1 MSVRQS
7 ILRRSALAGACLALA
22 VVIQLALQGCR
33 APGQASDETP
43 VGRPQPIP
51 VELGAVDLGAVDLG
65 TAIVD
70 REWVCVEIDGAAVA
84 DGVMRPTLRF
94 GRDGRV
100 SGKSPVNQYGAAY
113 RLDGADGIELGP
125 VMSTLMAGRDE
136 DMKVESSFMR
146 ALQAAS
152 NIGYR
157 DGKLGLSAQSGVRV
171 LLFEPMPALCG
182 DGDGGP
188 LPVVMPAPL
197 AEFAGSE
204 WVCVAI
210 EGEAVPSDGG
220 VVMTVAAEGALQ
232 GRGGVNRFAAAAKRA
247 EDGIRIGPIVATEMA
262 GSPEAG
268 ARERRFFAALERAR
282 QAARDGADLSL
293 RDAAGREILR
303 FRPR

>member
-1 MSVRQS
+1 MLPRNPRLLDRVHLVVAFVA
-7 ILRRSALAGACLALA
+7 IVA
-22 VVIQLALQGCR
+22 VAGCR
-33 APGQASDETP
+33 TP
-43 VGRPQPIP
+43 DGGDGDPSP
-51 VELGAVDLGAVDLG
+51 VEPPPIAVDFDA
-65 TAIVD
+65 AIVD
-70 REWVCVEIDGAAVA
+70 REWVCVEIDGAAIA
-84 DGVMRPTLRF
+84 DGVMRPTIRF

-146 ALQAAS
+146 ALQTAS

-157 DGKLGLSAQSGVRV
+157 DGKLGFSAQSGSCV
-171 LLFEPMPALCG
+171 LLFEPMPALCGDG

-210 EGEAVPSDGG
+210 EGEAVPADGG
-220 VVMTVAAEGALQ
+220 VVMTIAAEGAVQ

-247 EDGIRIGPIVATEMA
+247 EDGFRIGPIVATEMA
-262 GSPEAG
+262 GSLEAG

-282 QAARDGADLSL
+282 QAARDGAELSL
-293 RDAAGREILR
+293 RDGAGREILR